1 MLNFELLSR
10 KISEVSSC
18 LSGHLKKSLSVSDIP
33 SLIRTG
39 NY

>member
-1 MLNFELLSR
+1 MFNFELFSR

-18 LSGHLKKSLSVSDIP
+18 LSGYLKKFLSVLDIF
-33 SLIRTG
+33 SLIRIG